1 MNKAILSSFAIA
13 CMSGVIMLSPLNTF
27 AAETNSESVTL
38 SENSKGQNEKRA
50 AFEEK
55 MKKASDKWK
64 TLTTKQKDEIY
75 SLIENE
81 MQTET
86 KLMDKLVEFGI
97 LEKVDAETFK
107 AYMLD
112 KYNKMKESGEFPLYQ
127 KKGTKS
133 SN

>member
-1 MNKAILSSFAIA
+1 MNKAKLSCFAIA
-13 CMSGVIMLSPLNTF
+13 CMSGLLMISPLNTF

-38 SENSKGQNEKRA
+38 SENKNSQQEKKA

-64 TLTTKQKDEIY
+64 TLSTKQKDEIY
-75 SLIENE
+75 SLIESE

-97 LEKVDAETFK
+97 LEKVDAVTFK

-127 KKGTKS
+127 KKGNKS